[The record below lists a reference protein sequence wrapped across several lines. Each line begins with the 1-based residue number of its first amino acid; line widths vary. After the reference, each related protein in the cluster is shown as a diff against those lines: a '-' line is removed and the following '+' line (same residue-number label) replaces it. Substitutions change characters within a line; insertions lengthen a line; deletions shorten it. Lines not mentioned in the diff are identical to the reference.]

1 MRAAKMAEKN
11 GGGILLITEG
21 VFGISGNK
29 GKIKEIVALKK
40 KYNFRIL
47 IDDAHGFGS
56 MGPTGAGADEE
67 QDCQMDVDLY
77 FSTFVKSVKTV
88 MKNIADCE
96 K

>member
-1 MRAAKMAEKN
+1 VHRKWLKKN

-21 VFGISGNK
+21 VFGMSGNQ

-67 QDCQMDVDLY
+67 QGCQKDVDLY
-77 FSTFVKSVKTV
+77 FRHICK
-88 MKNIADCE
+88 E
-96 K
+96 HG